1 MTHKAIRSILVIDDD
16 KMFCSAVADYF
27 THETTEVLT
36 AHTGEDGLAICAQ
49 QKVDVVLLDQKLP
62 DREGVSLC
70 PSILNHHDQTKI
82 IFITAYPSFDNA
94 VEAIKMGAYDYL
106 SKPFEL
112 EALQLAIKRAL
123 RTLELERIEQL
134 QSYKDDKESEEA
146 VLVSGNGGFPEILR
160 LVDVAASAEA
170 PVLITGETGTG
181 KSVVARSIH
190 YKGMSHKRIFICI
203 NCAALPENLIEAELF
218 GCEKGAFT
226 GAVATRK
233 GIFELAEGGT
243 LFLDEIGAMPL
254 HLQSKLLGV
263 LEDKKIRRIGGE
275 SMKSVNV
282 RIITATNTDLEK
294 AVEKGIFREDLYYRI
309 SVIRIHIPPLRDR
322 REDIPELCEY
332 FIHTM
337 AQGRHVDLPDSELAR
352 LMEYEWPGNVRELRN
367 LLERSLILHTGTTLR
382 PSAFLNGGFKTA
394 SISSLPAS
402 GGNGNSSLAEVERRH
417 IQHVLNTFS
426 GNYTRTARALGIS
439 LSTLKRKVK
448 RYGLVSSGATVDS
461 SFKMK
466 HLT

>member
-1 MTHKAIRSILVIDDD
+1 MRTHKAIRSILVIDDD
-16 KMFCSAVADYF
+16 KLFCSAVTDSF
-27 THETTEVLT
+27 KNETTNVLT
-36 AHTGEDGLAICAQ
+36 AHTGEDGLAMCSQ
-49 QKVDVVLLDQKLP
+49 HKVDVVLLDQKLP
-62 DREGVSLC
+62 DGEGVSLC
-70 PSILNHHDQTKI
+70 PSILSHHDQTKI
-82 IFITAYPSFDNA
+82 IFITAYPSFNNA

-112 EALQLAIKRAL
+112 EELQLAIERAL

-134 QSYKDDKESEEA
+134 QSYKDDKENEET
-146 VLVSGNGGFPEILR
+146 VLVSGNGGFTEILH
-160 LVDVAASAEA
+160 LVDVAASADA

-190 YKGMSHKRIFICI
+190 YKGLNHKKVFICL

-226 GAVATRK
+226 GAVTARK

-275 SMKSVNV
+275 SMKFVDV
-282 RIITATNTDLEK
+282 RIIAATNTDLEGS
-294 AVEKGIFREDLYYRI
+294 VEKGTFREDLYYRL

-322 REDIPELCEY
+322 SEDIPELCRY

-337 AQGRHVDLPDSELAR
+337 AHGCNVNLPDSEVAR
-352 LMEYEWPGNVRELRN
+352 LMVYGWPGNVRELKN
-367 LLERSLILHTGTTLR
+367 VLERSFILHKGAELR
-382 PSAFLNGGFKTA
+382 PSAFLNGGLTPTSA
-394 SISSLPAS
+394 TSSTSS

-417 IQHVLNTFS
+417 IQHVLNTCS

-448 RYGLVSSGATVDS
+448 RFGLDS
-461 SFKMK
+461 PRPR
-466 HLT
+466 